1 MVGYCQLCKLSDIC
15 KYIYAECCPYM
26 KEEEYAWLGL
36 RQIKMAKNVFFEKNP
51 FRLRKQWMIPISF
64 KNEEYCGFSYL
75 PKGSIKKL
83 IGRELSWNDEPV
95 ELK

>member
-1 MVGYCQLCKLSDIC
+1 MIGDCKLCKLSDIC

-36 RQIKMAKNVFFEKNP
+36 RNKNVQECVFEKKP
-51 FRLRKQWMIPISF
+51 FRLRKQWVTPISF
-64 KNEEYCGFSYL
+64 KNEEYCGFSDI

-83 IGRELSWNDEPV
+83 IGRELSWNDEPA